1 MRFGAFLIIALVH
14 GEDGSDDSEDF
25 LGFDDG
31 FGLVGNGEFIVVSLR
46 TLTVTDDEVVTG
58 GLRGV
63 MARSNSSSLSRSLTL
78 IELDIGFLIEF
89 ISTS

>member
-14 GEDGSDDSEDF
+14 GEDGSEVESEDF
-25 LGFDDG
+25 LW
-31 FGLVGNGEFIVVSLR
+31 FGVLVIVVGNGELDR
-46 TLTVTDDEVVTG
+46 GLTVTDEVLVTG

-63 MARSNSSSLSRSLTL
+63 MARSNSSSFKRSLL
-78 IELDIGFLIEF
+78 IELGIIGFFEIEF

>member
-14 GEDGSDDSEDF
+14 GEDGSELESEDF
-25 LGFDDG
+25 LGFG
-31 FGLVGNGEFIVVSLR
+31 FGLVIVVGNGELDR
-46 TLTVTDDEVVTG
+46 GLTVTDEVLVTG

-63 MARSNSSSLSRSLTL
+63 IARSNSSSFKRSLL
-78 IELDIGFLIEF
+78 IELGIIGFFEIEF